1 MTTIS
6 DSVIPEQMDDDG
18 LARRLQRHCARA
30 EEFLADERRR
40 MENIERELLGALSSM
55 EEQLLQSAEAAKEF
69 SAKTHEPS
77 SAAFDGVA
85 AERDE
90 LRAECR
96 TLQERIAELE
106 DQIAAGP
113 GEAQPAV
120 DSADGAG
127 GGGFNW
133 ESQKQRLLAALD
145 SSGDSQSDEEI
156 GDRAT
161 IESTIQTTDRIVAAK
176 DREIEQLR
184 RKLQQL
190 KNSTASAAE
199 SDREESVDEILN
211 TDEIIQQE
219 REKLL
224 LLQEEMREKQ
234 RKSEIEISLE
244 RARLARERVALE
256 EKIATF
262 EEQAGQFD
270 ESDGDDQVEEETG
283 NKSRSR
289 WMARLGLG
297 ES

>member
-6 DSVIPEQMDDDG
+6 DSVAPEQIDDAG
-18 LARRLQRHCARA
+18 LARRLERHCARA
-30 EEFLADERRR
+30 EEFLADERQR
-40 MENIERELLGALSSM
+40 MENIERELLGVLSSM

-77 SAAFDGVA
+77 SAAHDEVT

-96 TLQERIAELE
+96 KLEERIAELE
-106 DQIAAGP
+106 DRLAAEPNG
-113 GEAQPAV
+113 AQPAV
-120 DSADGAG
+120 AAVGGG

-145 SSGDSQSDEEI
+145 SGGASPSDEEI

-161 IESTIQTTDRIVAAK
+161 IANTIQTTDRIVAAK
-176 DREIEQLR
+176 DREIEKLK

-190 KNSTASAAE
+190 ETSTTAAAE
-199 SDREESVDEILN
+199 SDREEAAAEIIDA
-211 TDEIIQQE
+211 DEIIQRE

-234 RKSEIEISLE
+234 RKSEVEISLE

-256 EKIATF
+256 ERIATF
-262 EEQAGQFD
+262 EKQAGQGED
-270 ESDGDDQVEEETG
+270 LDGEHEAEEEMG
-283 NKSRSR
+283 KKPRSR

-297 ES
+297 D